1 MSEKAKNCLE
11 RIGAVVQTL
20 PEDAAEAI
28 LRDAAARV
36 EGVADYLA
44 YLQTAREEGN
54 T

>member
-1 MSEKAKNCLE
+1 MSENAKNCLE
-11 RIGAVVQTL
+11 RIGEIVQAL
-20 PEDAAEAI
+20 PEDAAEAV

-44 YLQTAREEGN
+44 YLQPTREEGN